1 MKATKEIKKV
11 PIRSS
16 LATTGEITI
25 MGKVLPVGSI
35 QRKIRAAYDAGV
47 REVLLPAD
55 NLKEAEG
62 LPSYVLDGIKLT
74 PVSTIDKVIELS
86 LGYASTL

>member
-11 PIRSS
+11 PIRSG
-16 LATTGEITI
+16 LATIGEITI

-47 REVLLPAD
+47 REVFL
-55 NLKEAEG
+55 NLERSRG
-62 LPSYVLDGIKLT
+62 T
-74 PVSTIDKVIELS
+74 PLACSRRYQANSGK
-86 LGYASTL
+86 YN